1 MQKKFR
7 TLIINPKTNSTIIA
21 LFQQDICLFK
31 ETIIHDVSFH
41 HVPFIKDVAASRSK
55 EIVRRVTDA
64 GINLSRLDAVCANGG
79 LLQAIE
85 GGTYEINDHMIHE
98 LMEQKHGIHASNLG
112 AIMAKEISEKLNIRS
127 FIVDP
132 PVVNELSKQAKI
144 TGLPGIERRSIFH
157 ALNQKYVARKAAKE
171 IGLAYEEARLIVAHI
186 GMGITIGAH
195 DGGKVVDVNNGLHGD
210 GPFSIE
216 RAGTIPSEGLINL
229 CYAGVFTQSEL
240 IEEIT
245 YNGGLKAF
253 LQTDDILEIEERII
267 NGDEEAGNIF
277 GAMAYQIAKEI
288 GSMAIVLQG
297 HVDGIVLTGHQVEST
312 YLTERIM
319 EYVNWIADVFVY
331 TGEFDLMALNDGA
344 LRILQDIEQV
354 KQYDLMDKGESLCDE
369 GI

>member
-7 TLIINPKTNSTIIA
+7 TLIINPKTDSTIIA
-21 LFQQDICLFK
+21 LFQHDICLFK
-31 ETIIHDVSFH
+31 ETIYHKKSFH
-41 HVPFIKDVAASRSK
+41 QAPFISDEAA
-55 EIVRRVTDA
+55 ERVTQIVSTISDA
-64 GINLSRLDAVCANGG
+64 GINLSKLDAICTNGG
-79 LLQAIE
+79 LLHDIP
-85 GGTYEINDHMIHE
+85 GGTYEINNEMVHE
-98 LMEQKHGIHASNLG
+98 LIEQKNGIHASNLG
-112 AIMAKEISEKLNIRS
+112 AIMAKIIATKLNIRS

-132 PVVNELSKQAKI
+132 PVVNELSNKAKI

-157 ALNQKYVARKAAKE
+157 ALNQKYVARKAASE
-171 IGLAYEEARLIVAHI
+171 IGLAYEEAHLIVAHI

-195 DGGKVVDVNNGLHGD
+195 YKGKVIDVNNGLHGD

-229 CYAGVFTQSEL
+229 CYSGVFSQSKL
-240 IEEIT
+240 LEEIT

-253 LQTDDILEIEERII
+253 LDTDNVMEIEERII
-267 NGDEEAGNIF
+267 HGDELASSVF

-288 GSMAIVLQG
+288 GSMAAVLKG

-312 YLTERIM
+312 FLTEQIM

-331 TGEFDLMALNDGA
+331 TGEFDLLALNEGA
-344 LRILQDIEQV
+344 LRILEGVEQV
-354 KQYDLMDKGESLCDE
+354 KKYVVNDKGEKLSGK